1 MRRCKPDLRGIPT
14 FSNSP
19 AMLAQADFA
28 VAIRL
33 NPKNNYAH
41 HELGL
46 TLAKRGDLARATAPL
61 TDAITSE

>member
-1 MRRCKPDLRGIPT
+1 
-14 FSNSP
+14 
-19 AMLAQADFA
+19 MLAQADFA
-28 VAIRL
+28 EAIRL

-46 TLAKRGDLARATAPL
+46 TLAKKGDLARAIAPL